1 MPALARVYNFPG
13 SPPGQLRSNRMENQ
27 RTGFIPLYRSVL
39 KQSWSKDVF
48 LRTLWENL
56 LLSAARQPYTANFKG
71 RQWPLIT
78 GQLVT
83 TSADL
88 GLSLCD
94 REGKPCSRHAVDR
107 MLDVFER
114 EGMISRSGEKRKGSV
129 ITITN
134 YAEYAKKMN
143 DSPEHYTAHIA
154 TLNTEHG
161 EASNGAACD
170 GGAEH
175 KDEHLGEHFPENHEQ
190 QSNNNNKN
198 IKTSTSENSGESSD
212 KPGKKPA
219 VLKPDAAIQSGAKWG
234 TSEDLRCAEWLFAV
248 VQSISS
254 SAKKPNYAGWA
265 NDIRLMR
272 ERDNRTHKEIAAL
285 FRWACDDDFWKG
297 NVLCPSTLR
306 EKWTQLDIKR
316 NKQLAGKAEKSGSK
330 PDLDFNNTD
339 WAYGVIG

>member
-1 MPALARVYNFPG
+1 
-13 SPPGQLRSNRMENQ
+13 MENQ
-27 RTGFIPLYRSVL
+27 KTGYIPLYRSIR
-39 KQSWSKDVF
+39 KKAWAKDVF

-56 LLSAARQPYTANFKG
+56 LMEAQRKPYIAHFKG
-71 RQWPLIT
+71 HAWQLQP

-83 TSADL
+83 TAADL
-88 GLSLCD
+88 GLQLCD
-94 REGKPCSRHAVDR
+94 RKGKPTSRDAVER
-107 MLDVFER
+107 MLSVFVR
-114 EGMISRSGEKRKGSV
+114 EGMISIDGEKQKGRV
-129 ITITN
+129 ITILN
-134 YAEYAKKMN
+134 YAEYAEKIDKT
-143 DSPEHYTAHIA
+143 PAHDA
-154 TLNTEHG
+154 AHSSAHG
-161 EASNGAACD
+161 EPSNGGALKSMPAHD
-170 GGAEH
+170 GAH
-175 KDEHLGEHFPENHEQ
+175 STAQHEQ
-190 QSNNNNKN
+190 ESNNNNKN
-198 IKTSTSENSGESSD
+198 NKTYTSENSDESSD
-212 KPGKKPA
+212 KPNKKSPP
-219 VLKPDAAIQSGAKWG
+219 LKPDAAIQSGAKWG

-254 SAKKPNYAGWA
+254 SAKKPSYAGWA

-339 WAYGVIG
+339 WAYGVMG